1 MFAFL
6 LQFDPINTS
15 KDSTT
20 AVTTDSGS
28 GSTNTPPQDKTET
41 ATTTVSTAAI
51 PPAAT
56 LTTTVASTANVTME
70 TENRKSSNDSETSGL
85 LEANKEKSESS
96 SAGTSEQTEGKVK
109 ETIVENKS
117 TPSDAASKMDQTKE
131 PTVAPE
137 PQPPLSPAG
146 SLHSDSGESGTGV
159 GDFFFFHFCSFSK
172 CDKVP
177 QSVLSTSGTLR
188 QN

>member
-51 PPAAT
+51 PPAAN
-56 LTTTVASTANVTME
+56 LTTTVASTPNVTME
-70 TENRKSSNDSETSGL
+70 TENSKSTNGSETSGL

-96 SAGTSEQTEGKVK
+96 SAGTSEQTEEKVN
-109 ETIVENKS
+109 VENKS

-172 CDKVP
+172 CDKVL